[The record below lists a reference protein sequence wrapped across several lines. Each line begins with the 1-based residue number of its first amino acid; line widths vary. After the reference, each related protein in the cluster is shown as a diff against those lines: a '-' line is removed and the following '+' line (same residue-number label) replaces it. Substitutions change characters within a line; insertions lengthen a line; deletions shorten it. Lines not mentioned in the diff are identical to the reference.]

1 MFTANG
7 ISTGPATQGWPP
19 ERKGDTAAA
28 AIIRRLLARR
38 EGPTALAVLL
48 ALVSLPFV
56 AVSLQEYAYAADLRG
71 VAQLAPSDPARWTA
85 AAGAVLF
92 SGLIA
97 GFVGGRISHN
107 PAGALLT
114 FLLAWCLAIAAA
126 PILPAALG
134 QQVSFGGQLCIDG
147 CSASVSS
154 VDPSSGLSNSV
165 FLFWLGPLVD
175 PEPFLALL
183 LGFAI
188 WYSLIARFGRD
199 DSRPRSQRLVTRPPA
214 SIFPVAAPECAESD
228 LAGARYAGVWLRFV
242 ALVIDAVILG
252 LAHLMLHETPAA
264 PLVVAIAVFY
274 MPGSWWALGA
284 TPGQMVVGVRVVRA
298 KGPGDITLVMTIVRF
313 VVFLL
318 ELSIFPFV
326 TVGFAWAAFE
336 ARKQAWHDIAART
349 VVIRTV

>member
-1 MFTANG
+1 MSLANG
-7 ISTGPATQGWPP
+7 TSPGPTTQGWPP
-19 ERKGDTAAA
+19 EFKGETAAT
-28 AIIRRLLARR
+28 AILRRLLARR
-38 EGPTALAVLL
+38 EGPTVLAVLM

-56 AVSLQEYAYAADLRG
+56 AISLQEYAYAADLRG

-154 VDPSSGLSNSV
+154 VDPFSGISNSI
-165 FLFWLGPLVD
+165 FLFWLGPFVD

-183 LGFAI
+183 LGFAL
-188 WYSLIARFGRD
+188 WYSLIARFG
-199 DSRPRSQRLVTRPPA
+199 PGRLPA
-214 SIFPVAAPECAESD
+214 AVATVGDASTGEYLPVAAPECGESH
-228 LAGARYAGVWLRFV
+228 LAGARYAGVWPRFV

-252 LAHLMLHETPAA
+252 LAHLMLYETPAA
-264 PLVVAIAVFY
+264 PVVVAVAVLY

-298 KGPGDITLVMTIVRF
+298 RDLRDITVAMTIVRF

-318 ELSIFPFV
+318 ELGIFPFV

-336 ARKQAWHDIAART
+336 TRKRAWHDIAART
-349 VVIRTV
+349 VVIHRV